1 MGANQISVAHILDAV
16 AGFDEFGGASPA
28 LVAWELCVSEE
39 EVLPA
44 WRRAVRDRLLRR
56 AAHDPD
62 LTAQLWRLTGKGWAA
77 RSPNRIP
84 AA

>member
-1 MGANQISVAHILDAV
+1 MGVVQISVAHILDAV

-44 WRRAVRDRLLRR
+44 WRRAVRDRLLRH
-56 AAHDPD
+56 AHDPD
-62 LTAQLWRLTGKGWAA
+62 MTAQLWRLTGKGWAA
-77 RSPNRIP
+77 RGAAEGIP

>member
-1 MGANQISVAHILDAV
+1 MGAVQISVAHILDAV
-16 AGFDEFGGASPA
+16 AGFEEFGGASPP

-44 WRRAVRDRLLRR
+44 WRCAVRDRLLRHGV
-56 AAHDPD
+56 HDPD
-62 LTAQLWRLTGKGWAA
+62 MTAQLWRLTGKGWAA
-77 RSPNRIP
+77 QSPNRIP